1 LSIAKH
7 IMLFIKVSA
16 LLVSMPIKADGKAQ
30 TANKVRSAECIDF
43 INESPA
49 HVTCGFVDLPADHDV
64 ASSRRVSIPILIA
77 RQTRIIGSSKK
88 AILIPGG
95 GGPGASM
102 GFGYSGY
109 SRGEYLEY
117 FDSLRRAGFDIV
129 IVDQRGAG
137 FSKPVLRCTET
148 TRDFKATYL

>member
-1 LSIAKH
+1 
-7 IMLFIKVSA
+7 MLFIKVSA

-88 AILIPGG
+88 AILILQVIAAENIWSISIVCAEQVSILLLLISVAQDFQNQCL
-95 GGPGASM
+95 GAP
-102 GFGYSGY
+102 
-109 SRGEYLEY
+109 
-117 FDSLRRAGFDIV
+117 
-129 IVDQRGAG
+129 
-137 FSKPVLRCTET
+137 KPHVTL
-148 TRDFKATYL
+148 KPAS